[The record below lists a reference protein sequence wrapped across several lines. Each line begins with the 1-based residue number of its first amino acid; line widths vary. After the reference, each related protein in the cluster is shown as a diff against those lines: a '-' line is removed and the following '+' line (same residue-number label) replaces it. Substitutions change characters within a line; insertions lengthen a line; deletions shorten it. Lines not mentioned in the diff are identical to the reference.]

1 MIVLVHPILQNAL
14 MREHFKIFLPQKFP
28 AIQYPHALTH
38 TINCNN
44 VCDVCMT
51 YVCVM
56 CVSEHFYHVTY
67 LLRNVMVTL
76 VTHASTHYI

>member
-1 MIVLVHPILQNAL
+1 MIVLVDPILQNAL

-44 VCDVCMT
+44 VCMT

-67 LLRNVMVTL
+67 LLHNVMVTL